1 MKAKPRN
8 FVVTLDKTGPD
19 DMCGIGP
26 FVVQAR
32 SPAGAFRIV
41 RSRYAHM
48 ITNHVSRESRT
59 LSCEGI
65 TSDRRGYL
73 RIGR

>member
-1 MKAKPRN
+1 MNTQRN
-8 FVVTLDKTGPD
+8 FVVKLDKRDAD
-19 DMCGIGP
+19 DQICIGP
-26 FVVQAR
+26 FVVQAT

-41 RSRYAHM
+41 RNQYAHM
-48 ITNHVSRESRT
+48 ITNHLSRETRT
-59 LSCEGI
+59 LSCEGV